1 MEYLFDLFNVLTA
14 AVALASTVAAL
25 TPTPTDDVWV
35 AKAYKLLDVIALNI
49 GKAKQQVKILMTAK
63 TEMDIALEA
72 LERIAEHEKECGER
86 WAECTVELRELRKAT
101 ENHAAR
107 WERLAWLVV
116 SVVITGVVSTVIIN
130 LG

>member
-49 GKAKQQVKILMTAK
+49 GKAKQQVKIFMTAK

-107 WERLAWLVV
+107 WEKLAWLVV
-116 SVVITGVVSTVIIN
+116 SVVITGVVSTVIMN